1 MKCVTA
7 VIRPFKLTEVKEAL
21 RKIGVKGLTVTEVK
35 GYGRQAGHTDVY
47 RGAEFVAMFVP
58 KLKIECVVNADQVET
73 VIETIVEV
81 ARTGT
86 HGDGKIFVYPM
97 DQVVRI
103 RTGERDKEA
112 V

>member
-21 RKIGVKGLTVTEVK
+21 RKIGALGLTVTEVK
-35 GYGRQAGHTDVY
+35 GYGRQAGRADPY
-47 RGAEFVAMFVP
+47 PGAENVAMLVP
-58 KLKIECVVNADQVET
+58 KLKIEVVVNAGLVET
-73 VIETIVEV
+73 VIDTIVGI

-86 HGDGKIFVYPM
+86 HGDGKIFVYTM

>member
-7 VIRPFKLTEVKEAL
+7 VIRPFKLTDVKDAL
-21 RKIGVKGLTVTEVK
+21 RNIGVLGLTVTEVK
-35 GYGRQAGHTDVY
+35 GYGRQAGHADVY
-47 RGAEFVAMFVP
+47 RSAESVAMFVP
-58 KLKIECVVNADQVET
+58 KLKIEVVVNTEQVEKA
-73 VIETIVEV
+73 IETILEV

-86 HGDGKIFVYPM
+86 HGDGKIFVYTM

-112 V
+112 I

>member
-86 HGDGKIFVYPM
+86 HGDGKIFVYTM

>member
-7 VIRPFKLTEVKEAL
+7 VIRPFKLTDVKEAL
-21 RKIGVKGLTVTEVK
+21 RKIGVLGLTVTEVK
-35 GYGRQAGHTDVY
+35 GYGRQAGHADIY
-47 RGAEFVAMFVP
+47 RGAEHVAMFVP
-58 KLKIECVVNADQVET
+58 KLKIECVINAEQVEK
-73 VIETIVEV
+73 VIETIVDV

-86 HGDGKIFVYPM
+86 HGDGKIFVYTM

>member
-21 RKIGVKGLTVTEVK
+21 RKIGALGLTVTEVK
-35 GYGRQAGHTDVY
+35 GYGRQAGRTDVY
-47 RGAEFVAMFVP
+47 PNADYVAMLVP
-58 KLKIECVVNADQVET
+58 KLKIEVVVNAELVEK
-73 VIETIVEV
+73 VIDTIVGI

-86 HGDGKIFVYPM
+86 HGDGKIFVYTM

>member
-1 MKCVTA
+1 MRVGAEELIC
-7 VIRPFKLTEVKEAL
+7 AL
-21 RKIGVKGLTVTEVK
+21 REIGVMGLTVNEVK
-35 GYGRQAGHTDVY
+35 GYGRQAGLTDIF
-47 RGAEFVAMFVP
+47 RGAEYVAMFVP
-58 KLKIECVVNADQVET
+58 KLKIEVVVTLEQVEK
-73 VIETIVEV
+73 VVETIVEI

-86 HGDGKIFVYPM
+86 HGDGKIFVFTM